1 MITNFMYPEDK
12 KKNYFLVIPKS
23 PKIFDKFDIFRLS
36 VCTGCAIT
44 LSLYSMYFMA
54 SCVSLVCIA
63 IIAFMFSQMTKNI
76 KARMHIDCMKKLKKI
91 YLFHPNF
98 PVGAGGLEGHTF
110 SSRVESSRV
119 ESPCAV
125 TRFDST

>member
-23 PKIFDKFDIFRLS
+23 PHIFDKFDIFRLS

-44 LSLYSMYFMA
+44 LFLYSMYFMA

-91 YLFHPNF
+91 YDT
-98 PVGAGGLEGHTF
+98 PVYQEKDETITYTF
-110 SSRVESSRV
+110 
-119 ESPCAV
+119 V
-125 TRFDST
+125 TPSEKFIEKMMKLNKQLKKN

>member
-1 MITNFMYPEDK
+1 MYPEDK

-23 PKIFDKFDIFRLS
+23 PHIFDKFDIFRLS

-44 LSLYSMYFMA
+44 LFLYSMYFMA
-54 SCVSLVCIA
+54 SCFSLVCIA

-91 YLFHPNF
+91 YDT
-98 PVGAGGLEGHTF
+98 PVYQEKDETITYTF
-110 SSRVESSRV
+110 IEKMMKLNKQLKKN
-119 ESPCAV
+119 
-125 TRFDST
+125 